1 MAFLILCLG
10 AWVLT
15 KTLKQEYTS
24 SYVLFVIT
32 MLVLCAETRIFMIPF
47 LAIVYV
53 QTRKLMEE
61 YRRSGLKDHKEF
73 FKARQQVRA

>member
-15 KTLKQEYTS
+15 KILKQEYTS
-24 SYVLFVIT
+24 SYVLFVLT
-32 MLVLCAETRIFMIPF
+32 MLVLCDETRLFMVPF
-47 LAIVYV
+47 LAIVHV

-61 YRRSGLKDHKEF
+61 Y
-73 FKARQQVRA
+73 QQQTRA

>member
-24 SYVLFVIT
+24 SYVIFVIT
-32 MLVLCAETRIFMIPF
+32 MLFLCDETRLFMIPF
-47 LAIVYV
+47 LVIVHV
-53 QTRKLMEE
+53 QTRKLVEE
-61 YRRSGLKDHKEF
+61 FRQSGLKDHKEF
-73 FKARQQVRA
+73 FKARQQMRA